1 MAKKENKE
9 KKEKPL
15 DRLTAKELRE
25 HALTLGEIEGV
36 HGMNKEELIAA
47 IKEIK
52 GISDDSAKAA
62 KTVNVRELKEQI
74 NTLRQSKVDAVAAEA
89 SRSKINILR
98 KRINRLRKK
107 TRKTA

>member
-1 MAKKENKE
+1 MAKKEKQE

-15 DRLTAKELRE
+15 DRMTAKELRE
-25 HALTLGEIEGV
+25 HALTLGEIVGV

-62 KTVNVRELKEQI
+62 KTVNVRELKEKV
-74 NTLRQSKVDAVAAEA
+74 NSLRQSKIDAVAADA
-89 SRSKINILR
+89 SRSQINILR
-98 KRINRLRKK
+98 KRINRLKKRMRK
-107 TRKTA
+107 AA